1 MVDYN
6 LVKIM
11 LPLVLAFSFVGVMIS
26 NILPSAVLTIILVVV
41 LVYLTWDSLTKAVKL
56 WKAETVAMNKEE

>member
-11 LPLVLAFSFVGVMIS
+11 LPIVLAFSFFGVMVS
-26 NILPSAVLTIILVVV
+26 NILPQAVLTIILVIL
-41 LVYLTWDSLTKAVKL
+41 LVYLTVDSTKKAIKC
-56 WKAETVAMNKEE
+56 WKAETVAM